1 MDLLLEGYF
10 QDLKRLE
17 EEIEKYYQEYL
28 TLNQVFISDKK
39 DYEQILLN
47 YGTEEL
53 KFTLGFLTSIY
64 KNIQQKKYSVIDSIF
79 DTIEHSG
86 EFELS
91 IFYGNRILEKF
102 KGQEADEYLIRL
114 YTLRRMLNALLI
126 LDDGLEYLKYL
137 IEYTKTSKEFFS
149 SYNKLL
155 KENYRNAMD
164 FYQFIYVY
172 YSRFPSDDEQALGS
186 LIKSYNI
193 KKLMIENQLL
203 PYPEENNI
211 FQIINIVGS
220 YLQIEN
226 SFVSL
231 VMDIDEYIKEFA
243 KQMKDL
249 KEFSQKSP
257 SILELYLQQPF
268 KRYINQFLTNI
279 YIMGFDE
286 EYHQV
291 SQTFPEIITIDHK
304 LIVEINEILVKDPS
318 KERKLLSLKD
328 EIERAFNNLSSD
340 KKESVLYVYYNA
352 LISVFYDDIEFLK
365 KIKEEIIEHKS
376 RLKNAYSL
384 DVPLFRILAVQGE
397 KEKAKQ
403 LANHVREQAVISG
416 KKFLV
421 NAIDD
426 YIKTE
431 LDV

>member
-403 LANHVREQAVISG
+403 LANQVREQAVISG

>member
-1 MDLLLEGYF
+1 MDLLLEGYQ

-17 EEIEKYYQEYL
+17 EEVDKYYQEYL

-64 KNIQQKKYSVIDSIF
+64 KNVQQKKYAVVDSIF

-114 YTLRRMLNALLI
+114 YTLKRMLNALLV
-126 LDDGLEYLKYL
+126 LDDKLEFLKYL
-137 IEYTKTSKEFFS
+137 IEFIKTSKEFFNL
-149 SYNKLL
+149 YGKLL

-172 YSRFPSDDEQALGS
+172 YLKFHSDEEQALGS

-203 PYPEENNI
+203 PYPKENNI

-220 YLQIEN
+220 YLQIED
-226 SFVSL
+226 SFIAL
-231 VMDIDEYIKEFA
+231 VLDIDDYIKEFV
-243 KQMKDL
+243 KQIKDL
-249 KEFSQKSP
+249 KEFSKKSP
-257 SILELYLQQPF
+257 SILELYMQQPF
-268 KRYINQFLTNI
+268 KKYINQFLTNI
-279 YIMGFDE
+279 YIMGFEE
-286 EYHQV
+286 EYYQV
-291 SQTFPEIITIDHK
+291 SQIFPEIITIDHK
-304 LIVEINEILVKDPS
+304 LIVEINEILIKDPF
-318 KERKLLSLKD
+318 KEKKLLSLKE
-328 EIERAFNNLSSD
+328 EIEKAFNNLSSE

-352 LISVFYDDIEFLK
+352 LISVFYEDTEFLK
-365 KIKEEIIEHKS
+365 KIKKEIEEYKS
-376 RLKNAYSL
+376 KLKNAYSL
-384 DVPLFRILAVQGE
+384 DVPLFRILGVQGE
-397 KEKAKQ
+397 KEKARQ
-403 LANHVREQAVISG
+403 LANQVREQAVIAG

>member
-1 MDLLLEGYF
+1 MDLLLEGYN

-17 EEIEKYYQEYL
+17 EEIDKYYQEYL

-64 KNIQQKKYSVIDSIF
+64 KNIQQKKYAVIDSIF

-102 KGQEADEYLIRL
+102 KGKEADEYLIRL
-114 YTLRRMLNALLI
+114 YTLKRMLNALLI
-126 LDDGLEYLKYL
+126 LDDRLEYLKYL
-137 IEYTKTSKEFFS
+137 IEFIKTSKEFFS
-149 SYNKLL
+149 SYSKLL

-172 YSRFPSDDEQALGS
+172 YLKFHSDDEQALGS

-203 PYPEENNI
+203 PYPKENNI

-220 YLQIEN
+220 YLQIED
-226 SFVSL
+226 SFVAL
-231 VMDIDEYIKEFA
+231 VMDIDDYIKEFV
-243 KQMKDL
+243 KQIKDL
-249 KEFSQKSP
+249 KEFSKKSP
-257 SILELYLQQPF
+257 SILELYMQQPF
-268 KRYINQFLTNI
+268 KKYINQFLTNI
-279 YIMGFDE
+279 YIMGFEE
-286 EYHQV
+286 EYHKV
-291 SQTFPEIITIDHK
+291 SQIFPEIITIDHK
-304 LIVEINEILVKDPS
+304 LIVEINEILMKDPF
-318 KERKLLSLKD
+318 KEKKLLSLKE

-352 LISVFYDDIEFLK
+352 LISVFYEDTEFLT
-365 KIKEEIIEHKS
+365 KIKKEIEEYKS
-376 RLKNAYSL
+376 KLKNAYSL
-384 DVPLFRILAVQGE
+384 DVPLFRILGVQGE

-403 LANHVREQAVISG
+403 LANQVREQAVISG

>member
-17 EEIEKYYQEYL
+17 EEIERYYQEYL

-365 KIKEEIIEHKS
+365 KIKKEIIEHKS

-403 LANHVREQAVISG
+403 LANQVREQAVISG